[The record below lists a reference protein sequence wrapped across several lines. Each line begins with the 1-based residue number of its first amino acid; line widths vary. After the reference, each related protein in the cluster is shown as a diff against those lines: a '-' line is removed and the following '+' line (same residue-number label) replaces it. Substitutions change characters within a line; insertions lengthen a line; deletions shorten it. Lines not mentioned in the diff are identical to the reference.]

1 MVAVYELDF
10 ASLRWTR
17 VSVFKYEADAD
28 FYIMM
33 RRRYIKNLR
42 IRKEVMSNAE
52 NG

>member
-1 MVAVYELDF
+1 MVAVYEFDF

-17 VSVFKYEADAD
+17 VCVFKYEAAAD